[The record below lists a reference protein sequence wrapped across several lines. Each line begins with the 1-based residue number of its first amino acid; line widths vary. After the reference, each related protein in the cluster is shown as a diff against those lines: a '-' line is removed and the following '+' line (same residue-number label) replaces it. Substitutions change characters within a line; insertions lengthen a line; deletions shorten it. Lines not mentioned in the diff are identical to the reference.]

1 MQRRTALSAIALI
14 GSLTLAACRGGG
26 APSADGRSS

>member
-14 GSLTLAACRGGG
+14 GSLTLAACSGG